1 MPEKLRDIFAPPDE
15 LFLVLNYTEKQSW
28 SGLPATGFPTIGL
41 PSS

>member
-1 MPEKLRDIFAPPDE
+1 MPEKLEDIFRLPDE

-28 SGLPATGFPTIGL
+28 SGLPATDFPTIRL